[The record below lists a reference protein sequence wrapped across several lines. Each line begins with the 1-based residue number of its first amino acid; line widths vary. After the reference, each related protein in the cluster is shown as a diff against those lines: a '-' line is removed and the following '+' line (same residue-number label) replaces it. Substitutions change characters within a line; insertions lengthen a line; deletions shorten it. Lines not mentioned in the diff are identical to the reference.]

1 MVLTTPINQQ
11 KSALKTV
18 LMNICY
24 DKVTTTLQEFVLSN
38 KRIAILGAGPSG
50 LAQLRAFE
58 AARLA
63 GVKDLPEIICYEK
76 QNAIGGMWNYS
87 WRTGLDRNGEP
98 VHGSMYRY
106 LWSNGP
112 KECLEFADYSF
123 DEHFG
128 EAIPSY
134 PPREV
139 LKDYI
144 MGRIDKQDIQK
155 YIRFECPVRWV
166 SFDDDTQKFTVTVM
180 NHKTDEQEVE
190 EFDYVVV
197 ATGHFSTPNMPY
209 FQGLEEF
216 PGRILHAHDFRD
228 ALEFKDEDILLI
240 GSSYSAE
247 DIGTQCYKYGTKSV
261 TISYRS
267 QALGYKWPDGI
278 KEVPLVTHFE
288 DDVAHFADGSSQKF
302 DAIIMCTGYLFHF
315 PFMPDELRLQT
326 HNCLY
331 PANLYKGVFWQPN
344 PKLIYLGMQDQ
355 YFTFNMFDAQAW
367 YARDVIM
374 GDIELPELAIREAD
388 EQYWLSTYAKCVT
401 VSDSIDFQAS
411 YIRDLTN
418 GTDYPEFAV
427 EKQGEILKE
436 WQKDKAED
444 IMTFREKAYRSTLTG
459 TLSPKLPEPWLDI
472 LDDSLEH
479 FLNLTFVKPKKR
491 KKVA

>member
-1 MVLTTPINQQ
+1 M
-11 KSALKTV
+11 K
-18 LMNICY
+18 
-24 DKVTTTLQEFVLSN
+24 N
-38 KRIAILGAGPSG
+38 KKIAILGAGPSG

-58 AARLA
+58 AARLQ
-63 GVKDLPEIICYEK
+63 GVEDLPEIICYEK
-76 QNAIGGMWNYS
+76 QNEVGGMWNYT

-123 DEHFG
+123 EEHFG

-144 MGRIDKQDIQK
+144 MGRLDKQDIRK

-166 SFDDDTQKFTVTVM
+166 TFDEETKLFTVTVM
-180 NHKTDEQEVE
+180 NHKTGEQEVN

-209 FQGLEEF
+209 FKGLEDF
-216 PGRILHAHDFRD
+216 PNRVMHAHDFRD
-228 ALEFKDEDILLI
+228 ALEFEGKDILLI
-240 GSSYSAE
+240 GGSYSAE
-247 DIGTQCYKYGTKSV
+247 DIGTQCYKYGTKSI
-261 TISYRS
+261 TISYRTK
-267 QALGYKWPDGI
+267 ALAYDWPDAI
-278 KEVPLVTHFE
+278 KEVPMVSHFE
-288 DDVAHFADGSSQKF
+288 DDVAHFVDGTSKRF
-302 DAIIMCTGYLFHF
+302 DAVIMCTGYLFHF

-331 PANLYKGVFWQPN
+331 PENLYKGIFWQAN
-344 PKLIYLGMQDQ
+344 PQLIYLGMQDQ

-367 YARDVIM
+367 YARDVM
-374 GDIELPELAIREAD
+374 LGRNELPL
-388 EQYWLSTYAKCVT
+388 LSTRKIDEKKWVDIYANVQT
-401 VSDSIDFQAS
+401 VNEEIDFQAA

-418 GTDYPEFAV
+418 ATDYPEFHV
-427 EKQGEILKE
+427 EKQGDIFKE
-436 WQKDKAED
+436 WKKDKKGN
-444 IMTFREKAYRSTLTG
+444 IMGFREKAYRSTLTN
-459 TLSPKLPEPWLDI
+459 TMAPELPQPWLEI

-479 FLNLTFVKPKKR
+479 FLNMALVKNKKN
-491 KKVA
+491 KIKS

>member
-1 MVLTTPINQQ
+1 MS
-11 KSALKTV
+11 KK
-18 LMNICY
+18 
-24 DKVTTTLQEFVLSN
+24 K
-38 KRIAILGAGPSG
+38 IAILGAGPSG

-76 QNAIGGMWNYS
+76 QNDIGGMWNYT

-123 DEHFG
+123 EEHFG
-128 EAIPSY
+128 KPIPSY

-139 LKDYI
+139 LKDYM
-144 MGRIDKQDIQK
+144 MGRLEKQDIRK

-166 SFDDDTQKFTVTVM
+166 TFDEETQMFTVTVM
-180 NHKTDEQEVE
+180 NHKTGEQETN

-209 FQGLEEF
+209 FEGLEEF
-216 PGRILHAHDFRD
+216 PNRVMHAHDFRD
-228 ALEFKDEDILLI
+228 ALEFEGKDILLV
-240 GSSYSAE
+240 GGSYSAE
-247 DIGTQCYKYGTKSV
+247 DIGTQCYKYGTNSV

-267 QALGYKWPDGI
+267 KPLGYKWPEGI
-278 KEVPLVTHFE
+278 KEVPLIKRFE
-288 DDVAHFADGSSQKF
+288 GDVAHFIDGSSQRF
-302 DAIIMCTGYLFHF
+302 DAVIMCTGYLFHF
-315 PFMPDELRLQT
+315 PFLPDELRLQT

-331 PANLYKGVFWQPN
+331 PANLYKGIFWQQN

-367 YARDVIM
+367 YARDVIL
-374 GDIELPELAIREAD
+374 DKIQLPELAARQAD
-388 EQYWLSTYAKCVT
+388 EATWLAEYEQVAD
-401 VSDSIDFQAS
+401 VSGDIDFQAK
-411 YIRDLTN
+411 YIRDLN
-418 GTDYPEFAV
+418 NATDYPEFAV
-427 EKQGEILKE
+427 EKQGEILKQ
-436 WQKDKAED
+436 WQKDKQVD
-444 IMTFREKAYRSTLTG
+444 IMGFREKAYRSTLTG
-459 TLSPKLPEPWLDI
+459 ALAPELPMSWLDI

-479 FLNLTFVKPKKR
+479 FLNLSSCKK
-491 KKVA
+491 KTAKQAS

>member
-1 MVLTTPINQQ
+1 
-11 KSALKTV
+11 
-18 LMNICY
+18 MNH
-24 DKVTTTLQEFVLSN
+24 K
-38 KRIAILGAGPSG
+38 KIAILGAGPSG

-63 GVKDLPEIICYEK
+63 GATNLPEIVCYEK
-76 QNAIGGMWNYS
+76 QNDIGGMWNYS

-123 DEHFG
+123 EEHFG
-128 EAIPSY
+128 NPIPSY

-144 MGRIDKQDIQK
+144 MGRINNQDIRK

-166 SFDDDTQKFTVTVM
+166 TFDEETQLFTVTVM
-180 NHKTDEQEVE
+180 NHKTGEQEVA

-209 FQGLEEF
+209 FAGLEEF
-216 PGRILHAHDFRD
+216 PGRVLHAHDFRD
-228 ALEFKDEDILLI
+228 ALEFKDEDILLV

-261 TISYRS
+261 TISYRTK
-267 QALGYKWPDGI
+267 ALGYDWPEGI
-278 KEVPLVTHFE
+278 EEVPLLTHIE
-288 DDVAHFADGSSQKF
+288 GDVAHFADGTSKSF

-331 PANLYKGVFWQPN
+331 PANLYKGIFWQPN

-367 YARDVIM
+367 YARDVMM
-374 GDIELPELAIREAD
+374 GGIELPDLAPREED
-388 EQYWLSTYAKCVT
+388 ETQWLATYDKALSVN
-401 VSDSIDFQAS
+401 DSIDFQAS

-418 GTDYPEFAV
+418 ATDYPEFAV
-427 EKQGEILKE
+427 EKQADILKQ
-436 WQKDKAED
+436 WQIDKVSN
-444 IMTFREKAYRSTLTG
+444 IMGFREKAYRSTLTG
-459 TLSPKLPEPWLDI
+459 TLAPELPERWLDV

-479 FLNLTFVKPKKR
+479 FLNLTFVKPTKR
-491 KKVA
+491 KKAS

>member
-1 MVLTTPINQQ
+1 MT
-11 KSALKTV
+11 KK
-18 LMNICY
+18 
-24 DKVTTTLQEFVLSN
+24 K
-38 KRIAILGAGPSG
+38 IAILGAGPSG

-63 GVKDLPEIICYEK
+63 GVENLPEIVCYEK
-76 QNAIGGMWNYS
+76 QNAIGGMWNYT

-123 DEHFG
+123 EEHFG
-128 EAIPSY
+128 QPIPSY

-144 MGRIDKQDIQK
+144 MGRIDKQDIHK

-166 SFDDDTQKFTVTVM
+166 TFDDDTKKFTVTVM
-180 NHKTDEQEVE
+180 NHKTHEQETE

-197 ATGHFSTPNMPY
+197 ATGHFSTPNVPY
-209 FQGLEEF
+209 FEGLEDF
-216 PGRILHAHDFRD
+216 PGRVMHAHDFRD
-228 ALEFKDEDILLI
+228 ALEFKDKDILLV
-240 GSSYSAE
+240 GGSYSAE

-267 QALGYKWPDGI
+267 QALGYDWPEGI
-278 KEVPLVTHFE
+278 SESPLVERFE
-288 DDVAHFADGSSQKF
+288 GDVAHFIDGTSKQF
-302 DAIIMCTGYLFHF
+302 DAVIMCTGYLFHF
-315 PFMPDELRLQT
+315 PFLPDELRLQT

-331 PANLYKGVFWQPN
+331 PANLYKGIFWQPN
-344 PKLIYLGMQDQ
+344 PQLIYLGMQDQ

-367 YARDVIM
+367 YVRDVIL
-374 GDIELPELAIREAD
+374 DKFALPELAEREAD
-388 EQYWLSTYAKCVT
+388 EQKWLAEYAAV
-401 VSDSIDFQAS
+401 DSVNGHIDFQAK

-418 GTDYPEFAV
+418 ATDYPEFAV
-427 EKQGEILKE
+427 EKQGEILKQ
-436 WQKDKAED
+436 WQKDKQAD
-444 IMTFREKAYRSTLTG
+444 IMGFREKAYRSTLTN
-459 TLSPKLPEPWLDI
+459 TLAPELPEPWLDI

-479 FLNLTFVKPKKR
+479 FLNLTFIKANKK
-491 KKVA
+491 

>member
-1 MVLTTPINQQ
+1 MT
-11 KSALKTV
+11 KK
-18 LMNICY
+18 
-24 DKVTTTLQEFVLSN
+24 K
-38 KRIAILGAGPSG
+38 IAILGAGPSG

-63 GVKDLPEIICYEK
+63 GVKNLPEIVCYEK
-76 QNAIGGMWNYS
+76 QNAIGGMWNYT

-123 DEHFG
+123 EEHFG
-128 EAIPSY
+128 QPIPSY

-144 MGRIDKQDIQK
+144 MGRIDKQDIRK

-166 SFDDDTQKFTVTVM
+166 TFDDNTKKFTVTVM
-180 NHKTDEQEVE
+180 NHKTKEQETE

-209 FQGLEEF
+209 FEGLEEF
-216 PGRILHAHDFRD
+216 PGRIMHAHDFRD
-228 ALEFKDEDILLI
+228 ALEFKDKDILLI

-267 QALGYKWPDGI
+267 AALGYAWPKGI
-278 KEVPLVTHFE
+278 TEKPLVTHFE
-288 DDVAHFADGSSQKF
+288 GDVAHFSDGSSQRF

-315 PFMPDELRLQT
+315 PFLPDDLRLQT

-331 PANLYKGVFWQPN
+331 PANLYKGIFWQPN
-344 PKLIYLGMQDQ
+344 PQLVYLGMQDQ

-367 YARDVIM
+367 YVRDVIL
-374 GDIELPELAIREAD
+374 DKFALPELAARKAD
-388 EQYWLSTYAKCVT
+388 EQKWLAEYAAVDS
-401 VSDSIDFQAS
+401 VSGHIDFQAK

-418 GTDYPEFAV
+418 ATDYPEFAV
-427 EKQGEILKE
+427 EKQGDILKQ
-436 WQKDKAED
+436 WQKDKIAD
-444 IMTFREKAYRSTLTG
+444 IMGFREKAYTSTLTN
-459 TLSPKLPEPWLDI
+459 TLAPELPEPWLAI

-479 FLNLTFVKPKKR
+479 FLNLAFIKGKNLDNKSQVKK
-491 KKVA
+491 